1 MYIKWFLV
9 FHSGALVT
17 VITGIYYKFKFDF
30 TVKSGQA
37 FQDRMKLKVDYMY
50 CIVDFI
56 KGFSNH
62 YSANYC
68 NLELNI
74 HFNNPLLS

>member
-1 MYIKWFLV
+1 M
-9 FHSGALVT
+9 GQVT
-17 VITGIYYKFKFDF
+17 IITGIYMYYKFKYDF

-50 CIVDFI
+50 CTVDFI

-62 YSANYC
+62 YSVNYC
-68 NLELNI
+68 NLEFNI
-74 HFNNPLLS
+74 HLKTIFNNPLLS